1 MSTMIA
7 IPERGIYLAS
17 RSPRRRE
24 LLSQIGVRY
33 HLLLFRERV
42 GEKPEVDESVLP
54 GEAPPRTSSAWRAP
68 RPTPAGAACC
78 SGTCRRPPVLAA
90 DTTVALDGR
99 IYGKPE
105 NRAEAEEILAALAG
119 KRHEV
124 LTAVALKNQDWIEVA
139 LSTSEVQLKALS
151 KDDIRAIRGE
161 RRRRRQ
167 GRRLRHPGAR
177 GAFRGRDPRQLFR
190 HHGAAAVRDRPV
202 DRPAAVS
209 ESMSE
214 EVLINVTPQETRVAI
229 IGAGVVQ
236 ELLIERAA
244 SRGPGRQPLRRARG
258 ARAARHAVGVRRDRP
273 GARRVPARRRHL
285 EPRRAA
291 DRERSSP
298 KASRCWCRC

>member
-42 GEKPEVDESVLP
+42 GEKPDVDESVLE
-54 GEAPPRTSSAWRAP
+54 GEAPAAYVERMARAKADTGWRRMLQRNLP
-68 RPTPAGAACC
+68 PA
-78 SGTCRRPPVLAA
+78 PVLAA

-151 KDDIRAIRGE
+151 KDDIAQYVASGE
-161 RRRRRQ
+161 GDDKAGAYGIQ
-167 GRRLRHPGAR
+167 G
-177 GAFRGRDPRQLFR
+177 
-190 HHGAAAVRDRPV
+190 
-202 DRPAAVS
+202 
-209 ESMSE
+209 
-214 EVLINVTPQETRVAI
+214 
-229 IGAGVVQ
+229 
-236 ELLIERAA
+236 
-244 SRGPGRQPLRRARG
+244 
-258 ARAARHAVGVRRDRP
+258 RAARFVVEIRGSYSGIMGLPLYETTVLLAKFGIAVP
-273 GARRVPARRRHL
+273 
-285 EPRRAA
+285 
-291 DRERSSP
+291 
-298 KASRCWCRC
+298 

>member
-42 GEKPEVDESVLP
+42 GEKPDVDESVLE
-54 GEAPPRTSSAWRAP
+54 GEAPAAYVERMARAKADTGWRRMLQRNLP
-68 RPTPAGAACC
+68 PA
-78 SGTCRRPPVLAA
+78 PVLAA

-105 NRAEAEEILAALAG
+105 NRTEAEEILAALAG

-151 KDDIRAIRGE
+151 KDDIAQYVASGE
-161 RRRRRQ
+161 GDDKAGAYGIQ
-167 GRRLRHPGAR
+167 G
-177 GAFRGRDPRQLFR
+177 
-190 HHGAAAVRDRPV
+190 
-202 DRPAAVS
+202 
-209 ESMSE
+209 
-214 EVLINVTPQETRVAI
+214 
-229 IGAGVVQ
+229 
-236 ELLIERAA
+236 
-244 SRGPGRQPLRRARG
+244 
-258 ARAARHAVGVRRDRP
+258 RAARFVAEIRGSYSGIMGLPLFETGQLIDRLP
-273 GARRVPARRRHL
+273 Y
-285 EPRRAA
+285 
-291 DRERSSP
+291 RS
-298 KASRCWCRC
+298 R